1 MGQRFDIPPLSQ
13 INSQIEQIRRNIEE
27 SRNLRITSRKYL
39 KNYLNQINQ
48 IQRPQDNLGAP
59 RNDNPSSLEVYK
71 WFVTKEKAIYSSIN
85 FMRQGN
91 ATYIGYFW
99 SPSEREDEVRVK
111 LRTYP
116 TTSIERF
123 ENHSIKPPTFIK
135 SNDFTFVFQEIV
147 NTYGV
152 PMHKEINP
160 AVFAIVT
167 FPFLFGVMF
176 GDVGHGFL
184 VFLMGLI
191 FIMINRKY
199 KNDPDMEG
207 YLSMR
212 YILLMMGFFAMF
224 SGLIYNEF
232 FAIPM
237 TIFGPSLYK
246 LEV

>member
-1 MGQRFDIPPLSQ
+1 
-13 INSQIEQIRRNIEE
+13 
-27 SRNLRITSRKYL
+27 
-39 KNYLNQINQ
+39 
-48 IQRPQDNLGAP
+48 
-59 RNDNPSSLEVYK
+59 
-71 WFVTKEKAIYSSIN
+71 
-85 FMRQGN
+85 GN

-99 SPSEREDEVRVK
+99 SPSEREDELRVK

-135 SNDFTFVFQEIV
+135 SNDFTYVFQEIV

-184 VFLMGLI
+184 VFLLGLI
-191 FIMINRKY
+191 LILINRKY
-199 KNDPDMEG
+199 KNNPDMEG
-207 YLSMR
+207 FLSMR
-212 YILLMMGFFAMF
+212 YIILMMG
-224 SGLIYNEF
+224 
-232 FAIPM
+232 
-237 TIFGPSLYK
+237 
-246 LEV
+246 